1 MPKKIENLIGQTFG
15 FLEVIERAENKISG
29 NRHYTQWRCKCLKC
43 GKETITYAHSLK
55 SGHTQSCGCL
65 NKEQKS
71 KKNTYEELTDCMV
84 GYTQEGKEFYFDKE
98 DYDKIKSHYWSINN
112 LGYVQSVIEGKQTLF
127 HRFVLNPP
135 KDKVIDHINH
145 NRNDNRREN
154 LRIVTDKENCE
165 NRKITNRNTSGVVGV
180 FWSKAHNKWIA
191 HIGSKRKKIVLGY
204 FKKFEDAV
212 NARKQAEKEL
222 FEEIPNV
229 SEINKGR

>member
-1 MPKKIENLIGQTFG
+1 MPKKRVNLIGQTFG
-15 FLEVIERAENKISG
+15 FLEIIDKAEDIISG
-29 NRHYTQWRCKCLKC
+29 GRARTQWKCKCIKC
-43 GKETITYAHSLK
+43 GNETVVQTNNLK
-55 SGHTQSCGCL
+55 NGHTQSCGCL
-65 NKEQKS
+65 KKEKNS
-71 KKNTYEELTDCMV
+71 KKNTYKELAYCMV

-112 LGYVQSVIEGKQTLF
+112 LGYVQSVIKGKITLF

-135 KDKVIDHINH
+135 KNKVIDHINH

-191 HIGSKRKKIVLGY
+191 HIGSKRKKIVLGH
-204 FKKFEDAV
+204 FKNFEDAV
-212 NARKQAEKEL
+212 KAKKQAEKEL
-222 FEEIPNV
+222 FEEISNV
-229 SEINKGR
+229 SEINKE